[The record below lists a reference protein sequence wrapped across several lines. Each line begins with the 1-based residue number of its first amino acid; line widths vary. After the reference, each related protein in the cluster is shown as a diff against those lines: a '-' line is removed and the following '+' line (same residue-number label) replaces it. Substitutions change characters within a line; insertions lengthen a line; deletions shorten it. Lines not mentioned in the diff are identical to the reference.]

1 MVLIKARILVK
12 GKVQGV
18 GFRWTVAD
26 LARKLGLQGLVRNL
40 RNGQVE
46 IFCEGPIEK
55 IEELLSEIRAQNIGF
70 EGWGVRV
77 DEVSVSKEGES
88 GYRPAWRRYDGFEID
103 ASWYSF

>member
-1 MVLIKARILVK
+1 MILIKARILIK
-12 GKVQGV
+12 GRVQGV

-40 RNGQVE
+40 RSGQVE
-46 IFCEGPIEK
+46 IFCEGPMER

-70 EGWGVRV
+70 EGWGARV

-88 GYRPAWRRYDGFEID
+88 GYKPAWKEYTGFQID
-103 ASWYSF
+103 VTRD